1 MIRLSE
7 LQLKEV
13 ISVVDGRRLGFII
26 DLEIDVRTGK
36 ITTLILADQENKNSL
51 FGKTEE
57 VLIHWNQILRIGS
70 DVILIKEVPGQSTLM
85 PPASK

>member
-7 LQLKEV
+7 LQMKEV

-36 ITTLILADQENKNSL
+36 IIALILADRDTKGGF
-51 FGKTEE
+51 FGKAEE
-57 VLIHWNQILRIGS
+57 VQVLWKQILRIGT
-70 DVILIKEVPGQSTLM
+70 DVILVKESADQRKLM
-85 PPASK
+85 LP

>member
-7 LQLKEV
+7 LQTKEV

-26 DLEIDVRTGK
+26 DLEIDVRNGK
-36 ITTLILADQENKNSL
+36 ILSLILADQESKGHL

-57 VLIHWNQILRIGS
+57 MQIPWKHILRIGA
-70 DVILIKEVPGQSTLM
+70 DVILVKDTFEQRPLM
-85 PPASK
+85 IP

>member
-36 ITTLILADQENKNSL
+36 ITTLILADQDNNSL

-57 VLIHWNQILRIGS
+57 VFIHWNQILRIGS

>member
-36 ITTLILADQENKNSL
+36 VRSLILADPDNKGHL
-51 FGKTEE
+51 FGKGEE
-57 VLIHWNQILRIGS
+57 VAVHWSQILRIGS
-70 DVILIKEVPGQSTLM
+70 DVILIKEVHGQTTIM
-85 PPASK
+85 PAVIR

>member
-7 LQLKEV
+7 LQMKEV

-36 ITTLILADQENKNSL
+36 ITSLILADRENKSHF

-57 VLIHWNQILRIGS
+57 IQVHWNQILRIGS
-70 DVILIKEVPGQSTLM
+70 DVILIKELTGQTTIM
-85 PPASK
+85 PPANN

>member
-7 LQLKEV
+7 LQMKEV

-36 ITTLILADQENKNSL
+36 IVALILADRETKSGF
-51 FGKTEE
+51 FGKHEE
-57 VLIHWNQILRIGS
+57 IQVLWKQILRIGS
-70 DVILIKEVPGQSTLM
+70 DVILVKETVDQRTLM
-85 PPASK
+85 IP

>member
-7 LQLKEV
+7 LQVKEV

-36 ITTLILADQENKNSL
+36 IISLILADRDTKGGF
-51 FGKTEE
+51 FGKAEE
-57 VLIHWNQILRIGS
+57 IQVLWKQILRIGT
-70 DVILIKEVPGQSTLM
+70 DVILVKESADQRTLM
-85 PPASK
+85 LP